1 MESEEWSEC
10 VPFGD
15 GFELPVMENSM
26 EQSGTAK
33 EKSLRFA
40 VRIVK
45 LYQYLC
51 SEKTEYVLSKQV
63 LRSGTSIGANLA
75 EAETAVSKNDFLNK
89 VYIALKECSETLYWL
104 ELLKETEYL
113 TDTMYQSLNRDCVEL
128 KRMLSATTKTM
139 KEPKP

>member
-1 MESEEWSEC
+1 
-10 VPFGD
+10 
-15 GFELPVMENSM
+15 M